1 MVTRKGRLPRE
12 HRIGRS
18 AASDALAS
26 SALRLRREHSLTE
39 VRGRAPAME
48 YTNIEAERAR
58 IIAAGQAIEQKGA
71 QTEQEIITGEQA
83 LRQRVLPPEPDE
95 PYEPS
100 EPSIIDQLPAH
111 IPEPPKIEE
120 RIAPLIEKG
129 AAAVTGGVTRVAGAA
144 REFAR
149 KEKLA
154 ERFKTVVARGKQTEY
169 AKAVGLHEV

>member
-12 HRIGRS
+12 HGSSRS
-18 AASDALAS
+18 ATSDALAA

-48 YTNIEAERAR
+48 YSNIEAERAK
-58 IIAAGQAIEQKGA
+58 IVAAGLATEQKGA
-71 QTEQEIITGEQA
+71 QTEQDIIAGEQS

-95 PYEPS
+95 PYEPE
-100 EPSIIDQLPAH
+100 EPSIFEKLPMH

-120 RIAPLIEKG
+120 KIAPLIEAG
-129 AAAVTGGVTRVAGAA
+129 AAAVTGGATLVGSAMKD
-144 REFAR
+144 FAR
-149 KEKLA
+149 KEKLV
-154 ERFKTVVARGKQTEY
+154 ERAKAVIERGKQTEY